1 MAKKEKVAVET
12 QEVEIVEP
20 DTEKTESIEK
30 TDKKASK
37 EIKAD
42 KKQSKKSNKET
53 KKGGIGKKVK
63 ESLSEIKKVN
73 WPTFKK
79 VVKQTGMVISVVV
92 ICTLVLF
99 GIDRLLSLLFSWLA
113 Y

>member
-20 DTEKTESIEK
+20 DTKTTDSIEK
-30 TDKKASK
+30 TDKKAN
-37 EIKAD
+37 KAD
-42 KKQSKKSNKET
+42 KKTAKKSNKD
-53 KKGGIGKKVK
+53 KKGGVGKKIK
-63 ESLSEIKKVN
+63 ESVSEIKKVN
-73 WPTFKK
+73 WPTFAK
-79 VVKQTGMVISVVV
+79 VCKQTGMVISVVV

-99 GIDRLLSLLFSWLA
+99 GIDRLLSLLFTWLA